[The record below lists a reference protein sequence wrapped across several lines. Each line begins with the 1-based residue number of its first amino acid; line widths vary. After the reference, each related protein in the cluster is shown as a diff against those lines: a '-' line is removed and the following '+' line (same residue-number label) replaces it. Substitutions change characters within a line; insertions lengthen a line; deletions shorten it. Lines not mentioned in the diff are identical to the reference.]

1 MERKRAVAR
10 SKQKGDVELHGLTK
24 AGKSAK
30 KPFAYI
36 TVAQN
41 ETLAEMQ
48 AAGFSLDDMI
58 VCTKYVD
65 SELYN
70 ILKTYKEKGWEK
82 AAVFGYTYAWSI
94 TKEEQKKYNKKMWYT
109 IRPPH
114 LTDEDI
120 KNWQDILRD
129 WKAVL
134 LREENSKIFSKT

>member
-1 MERKRAVAR
+1 
-10 SKQKGDVELHGLTK
+10 
-24 AGKSAK
+24 
-30 KPFAYI
+30 
-36 TVAQN
+36 
-41 ETLAEMQ
+41 MQ
-48 AAGFSLDDMI
+48 AAGFSLDDMM

-82 AAVFGYTYAWSI
+82 AAVFGYTYAWSM

-129 WKAVL
+129 WKAVS

>member
-1 MERKRAVAR
+1 MAR
-10 SKQKGDVELHGLTK
+10 YKSKGDVELHGLTK

-36 TVAQN
+36 TTAQN

-58 VCTKYVD
+58 LCTEHVD

-82 AAVFGYTYAWSI
+82 AAVFGYTYAWPM
-94 TKEEQKKYNKKMWYT
+94 TEEEQKKYNKKMWYT
-109 IRPPH
+109 VKPAV
-114 LTDEDI
+114 LTQQEKD
-120 KNWQDILRD
+120 D
-129 WKAVL
+129 WKEIL
-134 LREENSKIFSKT
+134 QQWRQYEIFFQNTKIL

>member
-1 MERKRAVAR
+1 MAR
-10 SKQKGDVELHGLTK
+10 YKSKGDVELHGLTK
-24 AGKSAK
+24 AGKPAK

-48 AAGFSLDDMI
+48 AAEFSLDDMI
-58 VCTKYVD
+58 LCTKHVD

-82 AAVFGYTYAWSI
+82 AAVFGYTYAWPM

-109 IRPPH
+109 VKPAV
-114 LTDEDI
+114 LTQQE
-120 KNWQDILRD
+120 QDD
-129 WKAVL
+129 WKEIL
-134 LREENSKIFSKT
+134 EQWRRYESSLQSTKIL

>member
-1 MERKRAVAR
+1 MAR
-10 SKQKGDVELHGLTK
+10 YKPKGDVELHGLTK
-24 AGKSAK
+24 AGKPAK

-58 VCTKYVD
+58 LCTKHVD

-82 AAVFGYTYAWSI
+82 AAVFGYTYAWPM
-94 TKEEQKKYNKKMWYT
+94 TEEEQKKYNKKMWYT
-109 IRPPH
+109 VKPAV
-114 LTDEDI
+114 LTQQEKD
-120 KNWQDILRD
+120 D
-129 WKAVL
+129 WKEIL
-134 LREENSKIFSKT
+134 QQWRQYETFSQNTKIL